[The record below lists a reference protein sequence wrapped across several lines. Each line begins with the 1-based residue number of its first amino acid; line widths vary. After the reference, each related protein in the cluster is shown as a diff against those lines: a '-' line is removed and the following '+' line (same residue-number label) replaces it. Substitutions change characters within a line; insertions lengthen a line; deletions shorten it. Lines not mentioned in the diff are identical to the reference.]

1 MPEEDGTPEVLA
13 QEASTEASTP
23 MTMDELTS
31 AVRKM
36 KQQMDIIVEPMDQS
50 IKDRI
55 NAIAGGRRRRSRR
68 GKIPRKSRRSRRY

>member
-1 MPEEDGTPEVLA
+1 MSEEDGTPEVLA
-13 QEASTEASTP
+13 STSPTEASTP

-36 KQQMDIIVEPMDQS
+36 QQQMAIIVEPMDQS
-50 IKDRI
+50 IKDKV

-68 GKIPRKSRRSRRY
+68 GKRPRKSRRSRRH